1 MLRIGN
7 LSSILDGLLLILPIA
22 TKSTATNSTATKSTA
37 TNSTATKRQLDQQLM
52 TSRETVSICG
62 D

>member
-1 MLRIGN
+1 MSILKIGI
-7 LSSILDGLLLILPIA
+7 LSSILDGLLLILP
-22 TKSTATNSTATKSTA
+22 TATKSTA

-52 TSRETVSICG
+52 TSSETVSICS